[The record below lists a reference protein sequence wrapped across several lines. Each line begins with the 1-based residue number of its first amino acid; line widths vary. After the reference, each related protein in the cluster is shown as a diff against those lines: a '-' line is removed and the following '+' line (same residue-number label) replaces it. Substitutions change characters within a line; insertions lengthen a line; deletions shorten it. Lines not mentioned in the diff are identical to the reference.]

1 MGDDRTEG
9 SSAKGNGEQAAVSFT
24 PDIDGADCGFL
35 LEPDA
40 HLHL

>member
-1 MGDDRTEG
+1 MTELEG
-9 SSAKGNGEQAAVSFT
+9 SSAKGNGEQAAISFT
-24 PDIDGADCGFL
+24 PDVDGADCGFL